1 MRDRVSFDISTDRL
15 DEAVGRFPNLQ
26 VIAEGSVKRPDVQPT
41 VVPPTMAQLLRVPR
55 TALWETCHRRNRVS
69 AHPRAPARLETVSGD
84 GSVEQ
89 FFSHAEIPDL

>member
-41 VVPPTMAQLLRVPR
+41 VVPPTMAQLLRVPPNS
-55 TALWETCHRRNRVS
+55 ALGDMSSSQPSVCPPKDS
-69 AHPRAPARLETVSGD
+69 GPAGD
-84 GSVEQ
+84 GEWGR
-89 FFSHAEIPDL
+89 LR